1 MNWLQEELENFL
13 KSVGTRIQDA
23 ILDLI
28 NEILTV
34 VLRPIVGTPG
44 PRPRTGWIAFSTPDN
59 PPWPSLYDQVYLRFV
74 VPLSIGLLFLAL
86 AYVGLRAGSLS
97 EYQRRRL
104 LRRILVALGAAFFWF
119 PIASAGTQ
127 FFDALGMTIATGGG
141 GTGALVDDLR
151 DALIVASGGLIL
163 ALIIYAIESALILLA
178 VLVFAARWLAIIVLT
193 LVMPLL
199 ATLWAFEVWP
209 LSQFAGVAQR
219 VAALYPGLLAAGLPG
234 AFLLRI
240 ALEADFDFGLGGI
253 LAILVAAL
261 LIPVAALAAVL
272 TVTWSSSTIRRTAR
286 TAAFTGMA
294 ATRTVPRTPR
304 TTSTRLRTGAATRGA
319 RNVQRGFTGKWGP
332 VRADGTLSV
341 TPGGSPAYAL
351 GARAG
356 QTTRGIRQ
364 GTTRGVAAGTRTV
377 GRYRSAFGDDNFHV
391 AHTLTSIGDPDQ
403 RVTDV
408 LRRDTTDASR
418 RAASR
423 TRSSVSRLRDRIS
436 RR

>member
-1 MNWLQEELENFL
+1 MNWLREELENFFEWL
-13 KSVGTRIQDA
+13 GTRIHDA

-44 PRPRTGWIAFSTPDN
+44 PRPRTGWVAFGTPDN

-74 VPLSIGLLFLAL
+74 VPLSVGLLFLAL

-104 LRRILVALGAAFFWF
+104 LRRILIALGAAFFWF
-119 PIASAGTQ
+119 PVASAGTQ
-127 FFDALGMTIATGGG
+127 FFDALGMTVATGGG
-141 GTGALVDDLR
+141 GTGALVSDLR
-151 DALIVASGGLIL
+151 DALVVASGGLIL
-163 ALIIYAIESALILLA
+163 ALIIYLVESVLTLLA
-178 VLVFAARWLAIIVLT
+178 VLVFVARWLAIIVLT
-193 LVMPLL
+193 LIMPLL

-272 TVTWSSSTIRRTAR
+272 TVTWSSSSIRRTAR

-294 ATRTVPRTPR
+294 ASRAMPRT
-304 TTSTRLRTGAATRGA
+304 TSATSTRLRGGAATRGA

-332 VRADGTLSV
+332 VRPNGTLSV
-341 TPGGSPAYAL
+341 TPDGSHAYAL

-364 GTTRGVAAGTRTV
+364 GTTRGVTAGSRTV
-377 GRYRSAFGDDNFHV
+377 GRYRATV
-391 AHTLTSIGDPDQ
+391 RDPDQ
-403 RVTDV
+403 RLTTVV
-408 LRRDTTDASR
+408 RRDASR
-418 RAASR
+418 TSRRMATR
-423 TRSSVSRLRDRIS
+423 TRDSLTRMRDRFS